1 MRHCTPD
8 ELMDVAENACNADA
22 LPHLAACTECR
33 RQVDELRA
41 LAADLAVVPMP
52 EPRPEYWTELSARVH
67 DAVAQESRPARVSRW
82 SPRDWAAWC
91 SSATASPGAWLAAA
105 SLVATL
111 LLVALVLPRTGV
123 TPVPVENAGLVAAP
137 APMAA
142 AGETGGTS
150 LAETAGEEA
159 AFMAFLGDL
168 TDGLDLEAVAT
179 AGLTPGRAITDTAVA
194 ELGGDERAELQRL
207 IREAMQPE
215 A

>member
-1 MRHCTPD
+1 
-8 ELMDVAENACNADA
+8 
-22 LPHLAACTECR
+22 
-33 RQVDELRA
+33 
-41 LAADLAVVPMP
+41 
-52 EPRPEYWTELSARVH
+52 
-67 DAVAQESRPARVSRW
+67 
-82 SPRDWAAWC
+82 
-91 SSATASPGAWLAAA
+91 
-105 SLVATL
+105 
-111 LLVALVLPRTGV
+111 
-123 TPVPVENAGLVAAP
+123 
-137 APMAA
+137 MAA

-207 IREAMQPE
+207 IKEAMQPE